1 MNFWEILGIS
11 PTTDLAAIR
20 HAYAEKT
27 RACHPEE
34 DPEGFD
40 KLHTAFQ
47 EATQY
52 ARRSRRAAPAAP
64 QAEKRPAAAPAAPA
78 VAGTRESC
86 LAAEQA
92 AYLAWMKKNGSAARQ
107 AGEQTTFDFSAA
119 ETAPR
124 RAPARPRE
132 PGDEEEQPPAA
143 QTPLGPQPQFDFDH
157 LPQQVSRQRR
167 QQAQELVDQL
177 RAACGPDA
185 GRWQARELLESEE
198 FRALQHAPEFLE
210 TLVKFL
216 KTEPACLEK
225 LAVDLAYAYGLPKPG
240 EGSGPAPDAFHE
252 ELFALLRPIWQAHWQ
267 KAREQNAKEAA
278 TPGRIYAV
286 IVGLSAFIA
295 MLATQDAFHPA
306 LRLLLA
312 FLGGAAGVAVML
324 LAQRMQARGWLS
336 STAVLL
342 LRLLQLFFLA
352 LFFFGVG
359 PASAAG
365 LLACFVA
372 AALPGRKWYFRQ
384 SKQTRFTLTAACA
397 VLSVIWVPVSFV
409 VMPSITDDVAFCA
422 IFGWCVLPLAFIR
435 CIVSN
440 CRFYKLA
447 ARYGL

>member
-64 QAEKRPAAAPAAPA
+64 QAEKRPAAAPAAPS

-143 QTPLGPQPQFDFDH
+143 QTPPGPQQFDFDH

-252 ELFALLRPIWQAHWQ
+252 ELFALLRPIWQARW
-267 KAREQNAKEAA
+267 KVLEKKNEREAA
-278 TPGRIYAV
+278 RPGNIAALV
-286 IVGLSAFIA
+286 IGMIVVIMLLAALDGLHI
-295 MLATQDAFHPA
+295 A
-306 LRLLLA
+306 LRLPLTL
-312 FLGGAAGVAVML
+312 LGGAAGVVAAL
-324 LAQRMQARGWLS
+324 LVQRMQARGWLPA
-336 STAVLL
+336 TRVLA
-342 LRLLQLFFLA
+342 LRAFQLFFLA
-352 LFFFGVG
+352 LFLFNVG
-359 PASAAG
+359 PASTVS
-365 LLACFVA
+365 LLACYVA

-384 SKQTRFTLTAACA
+384 SKQTRFALTAACA

-422 IFGWCVLPLAFIR
+422 IFSWCVLPLAFIR
-435 CIVSN
+435 CIASN

>member
-34 DPEGFD
+34 DPKGFD

-64 QAEKRPAAAPAAPA
+64 QAEKRPAAAPAAPS

-119 ETAPR
+119 ETGPR

-143 QTPLGPQPQFDFDH
+143 QTPPGPQPQFDFDH

-167 QQAQELVDQL
+167 QRAQALAEQL

-185 GRWQARELLESEE
+185 DRWQAKDVLESEE
-198 FRALQHAPEFLE
+198 FRELQHTPEFLE
-210 TLVKFL
+210 TLALLL
-216 KTEPACLEK
+216 KKEPACLEK
-225 LAVDLAYAYGLPKPG
+225 LAVDLAYAYDLKKTAA
-240 EGSGPAPDAFHE
+240 APDAAHE
-252 ELFALLRPIWQAHWQ
+252 ELFALLRPLWQAHWQ

-312 FLGGAAGVAVML
+312 LLGGAAGVAVML

-372 AALPGRKWYFRQ
+372 AALPGRRWYFRL
-384 SKQTRFTLTAACA
+384 SRHARFSVTAACG
-397 VLSVIWVPVSFV
+397 VLSVLWVPVSFV

-422 IFGWCVLPLAFIR
+422 IFSWCVLPLAFIR

>member
-11 PTTDLAAIR
+11 PTADLAAIR

-64 QAEKRPAAAPAAPA
+64 QAEKRPAAAPVAPS

-119 ETAPR
+119 ETGPR

-132 PGDEEEQPPAA
+132 PGDEEEQSPAA
-143 QTPLGPQPQFDFDH
+143 QTPPEPQPQFDFDH

-167 QQAQELVDQL
+167 QRAQALAEQL

-185 GRWQARELLESEE
+185 DRWQAKDILESEE
-198 FRALQHAPEFLE
+198 FRELQHTPEFLE
-210 TLVKFL
+210 TLVKL
-216 KTEPACLEK
+216 LQTEPACLEK
-225 LAVDLAYAYGLPKPG
+225 LAVDLAYAYGLKK
-240 EGSGPAPDAFHE
+240 SDKAPDAAHE
-252 ELFALLRPIWQAHWQ
+252 ALFALLRPLWQAHWQ
-267 KAREQNAKEAA
+267 KAQEQNARETARPGNIAA
-278 TPGRIYAV
+278 LV
-286 IVGLSAFIA
+286 IGMIVVIMLLAALDGLHIV
-295 MLATQDAFHPA
+295 
-306 LRLLLA
+306 LRLPLA
-312 FLGGAAGVAVML
+312 LLGGAAAVVATL
-324 LAQRMQARGWLS
+324 LVQRMQVRGWLPA
-336 STAVLL
+336 TRVLA
-342 LRLLQLFFLA
+342 LRAFQLFFLA
-352 LFFFGVG
+352 LFFFNVG
-359 PASAAG
+359 PASTVS
-365 LLACFVA
+365 LLACYVA

-422 IFGWCVLPLAFIR
+422 IFSWCVLPLAFIR

>member
-27 RACHPEE
+27 RACHPED

-40 KLHTAFQ
+40 RLHTAFQ

-52 ARRSRRAAPAAP
+52 ARRSRRPAPAAP
-64 QAEKRPAAAPAAPA
+64 QEEKRPAAPAAPA
-78 VAGTRESC
+78 VSGTRESC

-119 ETAPR
+119 EAGPR
-124 RAPARPRE
+124 RAPARPKE

-143 QTPLGPQPQFDFDH
+143 AQTPPEPQQFDFDH

-167 QQAQELVDQL
+167 QRAQALAEQL

-185 GRWQARELLESEE
+185 DRWQAKDVLESEE
-198 FRALQHAPEFLE
+198 FRELQHAPEFLE
-210 TLVKFL
+210 TLVELL

-225 LAVDLAYAYGLPKPG
+225 LAVDLAYAYDLKKTAA
-240 EGSGPAPDAFHE
+240 APDAAHE
-252 ELFALLRPIWQAHWQ
+252 ELFALLRPLWQAHWQ

-278 TPGRIYAV
+278 RPGNIIAL
-286 IVGLSAFIA
+286 IVGMTVVLPL
-295 MLATQDAFHPA
+295 LAVLDELHFA
-306 LRLLLA
+306 LRLPLA
-312 FLGGAAGVAVML
+312 LLGGAAGTVAVML
-324 LAQRMQARGWLS
+324 VQRMQARGWLPA
-336 STAVLL
+336 TTVLMLRGFQL
-342 LRLLQLFFLA
+342 LFLA
-352 LFFFGVG
+352 LFFFNVG

-372 AALPGRKWYFRQ
+372 AALPGRKWYFRL
-384 SKQTRFTLTAACA
+384 SKRARFALTAACG
-397 VLSVIWVPVSFV
+397 VLSVLW
-409 VMPSITDDVAFCA
+409 MPASAFLMPEITDDVAFAA
-422 IFGWCVLPLAFIR
+422 IFSWCALPLAFIR

>member
-1 MNFWEILGIS
+1 MNFWEILGIP

-27 RACHPEE
+27 RACHPED

-40 KLHTAFQ
+40 RLHTAFQ

-52 ARRSRRAAPAAP
+52 ARRSRRPAPAAP
-64 QAEKRPAAAPAAPA
+64 QEEKRPAAPAAPA

-119 ETAPR
+119 EAGPR
-124 RAPARPRE
+124 RAPARPKE

-143 QTPLGPQPQFDFDH
+143 AQAPPEPQQFNFDH

-167 QQAQELVDQL
+167 QRAQALAEQL

-185 GRWQARELLESEE
+185 DRWQAKDVLESEE
-198 FRALQHAPEFLE
+198 FRELQHTPEFLE
-210 TLVKFL
+210 TLVELL
-216 KTEPACLEK
+216 KAEPACLEK
-225 LAVDLAYAYGLPKPG
+225 LAVDLAYAYDLKKTAA
-240 EGSGPAPDAFHE
+240 APDAAHE
-252 ELFALLRPIWQAHWQ
+252 ELFALLRPRWQSHWQ
-267 KAREQNAKEAA
+267 KAREQNAREAA
-278 TPGRIYAV
+278 RPGNIVAL
-286 IVGLSAFIA
+286 IVGMTVVLPL
-295 MLATQDAFHPA
+295 LAVLDELHFA
-306 LRLLLA
+306 LRLPLA
-312 FLGGAAGVAVML
+312 LLGGAAGTVAVML
-324 LAQRMQARGWLS
+324 VQRMQARGWLPA
-336 STAVLL
+336 TTVLMLRGFQL
-342 LRLLQLFFLA
+342 LFLA
-352 LFFFGVG
+352 LFFFNVG

-372 AALPGRKWYFRQ
+372 AALPGRKWYFRL
-384 SKQTRFTLTAACA
+384 SKRARFAITTACA
-397 VLSVIWVPVSFV
+397 VLALLWLPVSFLL
-409 VMPSITDDVAFCA
+409 MPEITDDVAFAA
-422 IFGWCVLPLAFIR
+422 IFSWCALPLAFIR
-435 CIVSN
+435 CIASN

>member
-78 VAGTRESC
+78 VSGTRESC

-119 ETAPR
+119 EAGPR
-124 RAPARPRE
+124 RAPARPKE

-143 QTPLGPQPQFDFDH
+143 AQAPPEPQQFDFDH
-157 LPQQVSRQRR
+157 LPQQVSRQRCQR
-167 QQAQELVDQL
+167 AQALAEQL

-185 GRWQARELLESEE
+185 DRWQVKDVLESEE
-198 FRALQHAPEFLE
+198 FRELQHTPEFLE
-210 TLVKFL
+210 TLALLL
-216 KTEPACLEK
+216 KKEPACLEK
-225 LAVDLAYAYGLPKPG
+225 LAVDLAYAYDLKKTAA
-240 EGSGPAPDAFHE
+240 APDAAHE
-252 ELFALLRPIWQAHWQ
+252 ELFALLRPLWQAHWQ

-312 FLGGAAGVAVML
+312 LLGGAAGVAVML

-372 AALPGRKWYFRQ
+372 AALPGRRWYFRL
-384 SKQTRFTLTAACA
+384 SRHARFSVTAACG
-397 VLSVIWVPVSFV
+397 VLSVLWVPVSFV

-422 IFGWCVLPLAFIR
+422 IFSWCVLPLAFIR

>member
-64 QAEKRPAAAPAAPA
+64 QAEKRPAAAPAAPS

-119 ETAPR
+119 ETGPR
-124 RAPARPRE
+124 RAPARPKE

-143 QTPLGPQPQFDFDH
+143 AQAPPEPQQFDFDH

-167 QQAQELVDQL
+167 QRAQALAEQL

-185 GRWQARELLESEE
+185 DRWQAKDVLESEE
-198 FRALQHAPEFLE
+198 FRELQHTPEFLE
-210 TLVKFL
+210 TLALLL
-216 KTEPACLEK
+216 KKEPACLEK
-225 LAVDLAYAYGLPKPG
+225 LAVDLAYAYDLKKTAA
-240 EGSGPAPDAFHE
+240 APDAAHE
-252 ELFALLRPIWQAHWQ
+252 ELFALLRPLWQAHWQ

-312 FLGGAAGVAVML
+312 LLGGAAGVAVML

-372 AALPGRKWYFRQ
+372 AALPGRRWYFRL
-384 SKQTRFTLTAACA
+384 SRHARFSVTAACG
-397 VLSVIWVPVSFV
+397 VLSVLWVPVSFV

-422 IFGWCVLPLAFIR
+422 IFSWCVLPLAFIR

>member
-64 QAEKRPAAAPAAPA
+64 QAEKRPAAAPAAPS

-143 QTPLGPQPQFDFDH
+143 QTPPEPQQFDFDH

-167 QQAQELVDQL
+167 QRAQALAEQL

-185 GRWQARELLESEE
+185 DRWQAKDVLESEE
-198 FRALQHAPEFLE
+198 FRELQHTPEFLE
-210 TLVKFL
+210 TLALLL
-216 KTEPACLEK
+216 KKEPACLEK
-225 LAVDLAYAYGLPKPG
+225 LAVDLAYAYDLKKADA
-240 EGSGPAPDAFHE
+240 APDAAHE
-252 ELFALLRPIWQAHWQ
+252 ELFALLRPRWQSHWQ
-267 KAREQNAKEAA
+267 KAQEQNARETARPGNIAA
-278 TPGRIYAV
+278 LCVGAITV
-286 IVGLSAFIA
+286 IVL
-295 MLATQDAFHPA
+295 LAVLDSLHIA
-306 LRLLLA
+306 LRLPLTL
-312 FLGGAAGVAVML
+312 LGGAAGVVAAL
-324 LAQRMQARGWLS
+324 LVQRMQARGWLPA
-336 STAVLL
+336 TRVLA
-342 LRLLQLFFLA
+342 LRAFQLFFLA
-352 LFFFGVG
+352 LFFFNVG
-359 PASAAG
+359 PASTVS
-365 LLACFVA
+365 LLACYVA

-409 VMPSITDDVAFCA
+409 VMPSITDDVAFAA
-422 IFGWCVLPLAFIR
+422 IFSWCVLPLAFIR

>member
-34 DPEGFD
+34 DPKGFD

-64 QAEKRPAAAPAAPA
+64 QAEKRPAAAPAAPS

-92 AYLAWMKKNGSAARQ
+92 AYLAGMNKHGSAARQ

-119 ETAPR
+119 ETGPR

-143 QTPLGPQPQFDFDH
+143 QTPPGPQPQFDFDH

-167 QQAQELVDQL
+167 QRAQALAEQL

-185 GRWQARELLESEE
+185 DRWQAKDVLESEE
-198 FRALQHAPEFLE
+198 FRELQHTPEFLE
-210 TLVKFL
+210 TLALLL
-216 KTEPACLEK
+216 KKEPACLEK
-225 LAVDLAYAYGLPKPG
+225 LAVDLAYAYDLKKTAA
-240 EGSGPAPDAFHE
+240 APDAAHE
-252 ELFALLRPIWQAHWQ
+252 ELFALLRPLWQAHWQ

-312 FLGGAAGVAVML
+312 LLGGAAGVAVML

-372 AALPGRKWYFRQ
+372 AALPGRRWYFRL
-384 SKQTRFTLTAACA
+384 SRHARFSVTAACG
-397 VLSVIWVPVSFV
+397 VLSVLWVPVSFV

-422 IFGWCVLPLAFIR
+422 IFSWCVLPLAFIR

>member
-143 QTPLGPQPQFDFDH
+143 AQTPPEPQQFDFDH

-167 QQAQELVDQL
+167 QRAQALAEQL

-185 GRWQARELLESEE
+185 DRWQAKDVLESEE
-198 FRALQHAPEFLE
+198 FRELQHTPECLE
-210 TLVKFL
+210 TLALLL
-216 KTEPACLEK
+216 KKEPACLEK
-225 LAVDLAYAYGLPKPG
+225 LAVDLAYAYDLKKADA
-240 EGSGPAPDAFHE
+240 APDAAHE
-252 ELFALLRPIWQAHWQ
+252 ELFALLRPRWQSHWQ
-267 KAREQNAKEAA
+267 KAQEQNARETARPGNIAA
-278 TPGRIYAV
+278 LCVGAITV
-286 IVGLSAFIA
+286 IVL
-295 MLATQDAFHPA
+295 LAVLDSLHIA
-306 LRLLLA
+306 LRLPLTL
-312 FLGGAAGVAVML
+312 LGGAAGVVAAL
-324 LAQRMQARGWLS
+324 LVQRMQARGWLPA
-336 STAVLL
+336 TRVLA
-342 LRLLQLFFLA
+342 LRAFQLFFLA
-352 LFFFGVG
+352 LFFFNVG
-359 PASAAG
+359 PASTVS
-365 LLACFVA
+365 LLACYVA

-384 SKQTRFTLTAACA
+384 SKQTRFALTAACA

-422 IFGWCVLPLAFIR
+422 IFSWCVLPLAFIR

>member
-64 QAEKRPAAAPAAPA
+64 QAEKRPAAAPAAPS

-143 QTPLGPQPQFDFDH
+143 QTPPGPQQFDFDH

-252 ELFALLRPIWQAHWQ
+252 ELFALLRPIWQARW
-267 KAREQNAKEAA
+267 KVLEKKNEREAA
-278 TPGRIYAV
+278 RPGNIAALV
-286 IVGLSAFIA
+286 IGMIVVIMLLAALDGLHI
-295 MLATQDAFHPA
+295 A
-306 LRLLLA
+306 LRLPLTL
-312 FLGGAAGVAVML
+312 LGGAAGVVAAL
-324 LAQRMQARGWLS
+324 LVQRMQARGWLPA
-336 STAVLL
+336 TRVLA
-342 LRLLQLFFLA
+342 LRAFQLFFLA
-352 LFFFGVG
+352 LFLFNVG
-359 PASAAG
+359 PASTVS
-365 LLACFVA
+365 LLACYVA

-422 IFGWCVLPLAFIR
+422 IFSWCVLPLAFIR
-435 CIVSN
+435 CIASN

>member
-27 RACHPEE
+27 RDCHPEE

-78 VAGTRESC
+78 VSGTRESC

-119 ETAPR
+119 EAGPR
-124 RAPARPRE
+124 RAPARPKE

-143 QTPLGPQPQFDFDH
+143 AQAPPEPQQFDFDH
-157 LPQQVSRQRR
+157 LPQQVSRQRCQR
-167 QQAQELVDQL
+167 AQALAEQL

-185 GRWQARELLESEE
+185 DRWQVKDVLESEE
-198 FRALQHAPEFLE
+198 FRELQHTPEFLE
-210 TLVKFL
+210 TLALLL
-216 KTEPACLEK
+216 KKEPACLEK
-225 LAVDLAYAYGLPKPG
+225 LAVDLAYAYDLKKTAA
-240 EGSGPAPDAFHE
+240 APDAAHE
-252 ELFALLRPIWQAHWQ
+252 ELFALLRPLWQAHWQ

-312 FLGGAAGVAVML
+312 LLGGAAGVAVML

-359 PASAAG
+359 PASTVS

-422 IFGWCVLPLAFIR
+422 IFSWCVLPLAFIR

>member
-143 QTPLGPQPQFDFDH
+143 QTPPGPQPQFDFDH

-252 ELFALLRPIWQAHWQ
+252 ELFALLRPIWQARW
-267 KAREQNAKEAA
+267 KVLEKKNEREAA
-278 TPGRIYAV
+278 RPGNIADLV
-286 IVGLSAFIA
+286 IGMIVVIMLLAALDGLHI
-295 MLATQDAFHPA
+295 A
-306 LRLLLA
+306 LRLPLA
-312 FLGGAAGVAVML
+312 LLGGAAGVVAAL
-324 LAQRMQARGWLS
+324 LVQRMQARGWLPA
-336 STAVLL
+336 TRVLA
-342 LRLLQLFFLA
+342 LRAFQLFFLA
-352 LFFFGVG
+352 LFFFNVG

-422 IFGWCVLPLAFIR
+422 IFSWCVLPLAFIR

>member
-52 ARRSRRAAPAAP
+52 ARRSRRAAPTAP

-143 QTPLGPQPQFDFDH
+143 QAPPEPQQFDFDH

-167 QQAQELVDQL
+167 QRAQALAEQL
-177 RAACGPDA
+177 RAAGGPDA
-185 GRWQARELLESEE
+185 DRWQAKDVLESEE
-198 FRALQHAPEFLE
+198 FRELQHTPEFLE
-210 TLVKFL
+210 TLALLL
-216 KTEPACLEK
+216 KKEPACLEK
-225 LAVDLAYAYGLPKPG
+225 LAVDLAYTYGLPKPG

-252 ELFALLRPIWQAHWQ
+252 ELFALLRPIWQARW
-267 KAREQNAKEAA
+267 KVLEKKNEQEAA
-278 TPGRIYAV
+278 RPGNIAALV
-286 IVGLSAFIA
+286 IGMIVVIMLLAALDGLHI
-295 MLATQDAFHPA
+295 A
-306 LRLLLA
+306 LRLPLA
-312 FLGGAAGVAVML
+312 LLGGAAGVVAAL
-324 LAQRMQARGWLS
+324 LVQRMQARGWLPA
-336 STAVLL
+336 TRVLA
-342 LRLLQLFFLA
+342 LRAFQLFFLA
-352 LFFFGVG
+352 LFFFNVG
-359 PASAAG
+359 PASTVS

-422 IFGWCVLPLAFIR
+422 IFSWCVLPLAFIR

>member
-64 QAEKRPAAAPAAPA
+64 QAEKRPAAAPAAPS

-124 RAPARPRE
+124 RAPAPPRE
-132 PGDEEEQPPAA
+132 PGDEEEQPPPA
-143 QTPLGPQPQFDFDH
+143 QTPPGPQPQFDFDH

-240 EGSGPAPDAFHE
+240 EGSGPAPDEAHA
-252 ELFALLRPIWQAHWQ
+252 ALYGLLAPLWRSHCQTAQ
-267 KAREQNAKEAA
+267 KKSEKEAA

-312 FLGGAAGVAVML
+312 LLGGAAGVAVML

-359 PASAAG
+359 PASTVS
-365 LLACFVA
+365 LLACYVA

-384 SKQTRFTLTAACA
+384 SKQMRFTLTAACA
-397 VLSVIWVPVSFV
+397 VLSVIWVPVSFL

-422 IFGWCVLPLAFIR
+422 IFSWCVLPLAFIR

>member
-64 QAEKRPAAAPAAPA
+64 QAEKRPAAAPAAPS

-119 ETAPR
+119 EAGPR
-124 RAPARPRE
+124 RAPARPKE

-143 QTPLGPQPQFDFDH
+143 AQAPPEPQQFDFDH
-157 LPQQVSRQRR
+157 LPQQVSRQRCQR
-167 QQAQELVDQL
+167 AQALAEQL

-185 GRWQARELLESEE
+185 DRWQVKDVLESEE
-198 FRALQHAPEFLE
+198 FRELQHTPEFLE
-210 TLVKFL
+210 TLALLL
-216 KTEPACLEK
+216 KKEPACLEK
-225 LAVDLAYAYGLPKPG
+225 LAVDLAYAYDLKKTAA
-240 EGSGPAPDAFHE
+240 APDAAPDAAHE
-252 ELFALLRPIWQAHWQ
+252 ELFALLRPLWQAHWQ

-312 FLGGAAGVAVML
+312 LLGGAAGVAVML

-372 AALPGRKWYFRQ
+372 AALPGRRWYFRL
-384 SKQTRFTLTAACA
+384 SRHARFSVTAACG
-397 VLSVIWVPVSFV
+397 VLSVLWVPVSFV

-422 IFGWCVLPLAFIR
+422 IFSWCVLPLAFIR

>member
-27 RACHPEE
+27 RACHPED

-40 KLHTAFQ
+40 RLHTAFQ

-52 ARRSRRAAPAAP
+52 ARRSRRPAPAAP
-64 QAEKRPAAAPAAPA
+64 QEEKRPAAPAAPA

-119 ETAPR
+119 EAGPR
-124 RAPARPRE
+124 RAPARPKE

-143 QTPLGPQPQFDFDH
+143 AQAPPEPPQFDFDH

-167 QQAQELVDQL
+167 QRAQVLAEQL

-185 GRWQARELLESEE
+185 DRWQAKDVLESEE
-198 FRALQHAPEFLE
+198 FRELQHTPEFLE
-210 TLVKFL
+210 TLVELL
-216 KTEPACLEK
+216 KAEPACLEK
-225 LAVDLAYAYGLPKPG
+225 LAVDLAYAYDLKKTAA
-240 EGSGPAPDAFHE
+240 APDAAHE
-252 ELFALLRPIWQAHWQ
+252 ELFALLRPLWQAHWQ
-267 KAREQNAKEAA
+267 KAQEQNARETARPGNIAA
-278 TPGRIYAV
+278 LCVGAITV
-286 IVGLSAFIA
+286 IVL
-295 MLATQDAFHPA
+295 LAVLDSLHIA
-306 LRLLLA
+306 LRLPLA
-312 FLGGAAGVAVML
+312 LLGGAAGVVAAL
-324 LAQRMQARGWLS
+324 LVQRMQARGWLPA
-336 STAVLL
+336 TRVLA
-342 LRLLQLFFLA
+342 LRAFQLFFLA
-352 LFFFGVG
+352 LFFFNVG
-359 PASAAG
+359 PASTVS
-365 LLACFVA
+365 LLACYVA

-422 IFGWCVLPLAFIR
+422 IFSWCVLPLAFIR

>member
-1 MNFWEILGIS
+1 MNFWEILGIP

-27 RACHPEE
+27 RDCHPED

-40 KLHTAFQ
+40 RLHTAFQ

-52 ARRSRRAAPAAP
+52 ARRSRRPAPAAP
-64 QAEKRPAAAPAAPA
+64 QEEKRPAAPAAPA
-78 VAGTRESC
+78 VSGTRESC

-124 RAPARPRE
+124 RAPARPKE

-143 QTPLGPQPQFDFDH
+143 AQAPPEPQQFDFDH

-167 QQAQELVDQL
+167 QRAQALAEQL

-185 GRWQARELLESEE
+185 GRWQAKDVLESEE
-198 FRALQHAPEFLE
+198 FRELQHTPEFLE
-210 TLVKFL
+210 TLALLL
-216 KTEPACLEK
+216 KKEPACLEK
-225 LAVDLAYAYGLPKPG
+225 LAVDLAYAYDLKKTAA
-240 EGSGPAPDAFHE
+240 APDAAHE
-252 ELFALLRPIWQAHWQ
+252 ELFALLRPRWQSHWQ
-267 KAREQNAKEAA
+267 KAQEQNARETARPGNIAA
-278 TPGRIYAV
+278 LCVGAITV
-286 IVGLSAFIA
+286 IVL
-295 MLATQDAFHPA
+295 LAVLDSLHIA
-306 LRLLLA
+306 LRLPLTL
-312 FLGGAAGVAVML
+312 LGGAAGVVAAL
-324 LAQRMQARGWLS
+324 LVQRMQARGWLPA
-336 STAVLL
+336 TRVLA
-342 LRLLQLFFLA
+342 LRAFQLFFLA
-352 LFFFGVG
+352 LFFFNVG
-359 PASAAG
+359 PASTVS
-365 LLACFVA
+365 LLACYVA

>member
-1 MNFWEILGIS
+1 MNFWEILGIP

-27 RACHPEE
+27 RACHPED

-40 KLHTAFQ
+40 RLHTAFQ

-52 ARRSRRAAPAAP
+52 ARRSRRPAPAAP
-64 QAEKRPAAAPAAPA
+64 QEEKRPAAPAAPA
-78 VAGTRESC
+78 VSGTRESC

-119 ETAPR
+119 EAGPR
-124 RAPARPRE
+124 RAPARPKE

-143 QTPLGPQPQFDFDH
+143 AQAPPEPQQFDFDH

-167 QQAQELVDQL
+167 QRAQALAEQL

-185 GRWQARELLESEE
+185 DRWQAKDVLESEE
-198 FRALQHAPEFLE
+198 FRELQHTPEFLE
-210 TLVKFL
+210 TLVELL

-225 LAVDLAYAYGLPKPG
+225 LAVDLAYAYDLKKADA
-240 EGSGPAPDAFHE
+240 APDAAHE
-252 ELFALLRPIWQAHWQ
+252 ELFTLLRPLWQAHWQ

-278 TPGRIYAV
+278 RPGNIAALCVGAITV
-286 IVGLSAFIA
+286 IVL
-295 MLATQDAFHPA
+295 LAVLDSLHIA
-306 LRLLLA
+306 LRLPLTL
-312 FLGGAAGVAVML
+312 LGGAAAVVAAL
-324 LAQRMQARGWLS
+324 LVQRMQARGWLPPNRIL
-336 STAVLL
+336 A
-342 LRLLQLFFLA
+342 LRAFQLFFLA
-352 LFFFGVG
+352 LFFFNVG
-359 PASAAG
+359 HASAAS
-365 LLACFVA
+365 LLACYVA
-372 AALPGRKWYFRQ
+372 AALPGRKWYFRL
-384 SKQTRFTLTAACA
+384 SKRARFAITIVCG
-397 VLSVIWVPVSFV
+397 VLGLLLVPASAFL
-409 VMPSITDDVAFCA
+409 MPEITVTDDVAFCA
-422 IFGWCVLPLAFIR
+422 IFSWCVLPLAFIR

>member
-143 QTPLGPQPQFDFDH
+143 QTPPGPQPQFDFDH

-185 GRWQARELLESEE
+185 DRWQAKDVLESEE
-198 FRALQHAPEFLE
+198 FRELQHTPEFLE
-210 TLVKFL
+210 TLVELL
-216 KTEPACLEK
+216 KAEPACLEK
-225 LAVDLAYAYGLPKPG
+225 LAVDLAYAYDLKKTAA
-240 EGSGPAPDAFHE
+240 APDAAHE
-252 ELFALLRPIWQAHWQ
+252 ELFALLRPLWQAHWQ

-278 TPGRIYAV
+278 RPGNIVAL
-286 IVGLSAFIA
+286 IVGMAVVPALLTVLDELHF
-295 MLATQDAFHPA
+295 A
-306 LRLLLA
+306 LRLPLA
-312 FLGGAAGVAVML
+312 LLGGAAGTVAVML
-324 LAQRMQARGWLS
+324 VQRMQARGWLPA
-336 STAVLL
+336 TTVLM
-342 LRLLQLFFLA
+342 LRGFQMLFLA
-352 LFFFGVG
+352 LFFFNVG

-365 LLACFVA
+365 LLACYVA
-372 AALPGRKWYFRQ
+372 AALPGRKWYFRL
-384 SKQTRFTLTAACA
+384 SKRARFAITIVCG
-397 VLSVIWVPVSFV
+397 VLGLLLVPASAFL
-409 VMPSITDDVAFCA
+409 MPEITDDVAFCA
-422 IFGWCVLPLAFIR
+422 IFSWCVLPLAFIR

>member
-11 PTTDLAAIR
+11 PTSDLAAIR

-47 EATQY
+47 EATQC

-143 QTPLGPQPQFDFDH
+143 QTPPGPQQFDFDH

-210 TLVKFL
+210 TLVELL

-252 ELFALLRPIWQAHWQ
+252 ELFALLRPIWQARW
-267 KAREQNAKEAA
+267 KVLEKKNEQEAA
-278 TPGRIYAV
+278 RPGNIAALV
-286 IVGLSAFIA
+286 IGMIVVIMLLAALDGLHI
-295 MLATQDAFHPA
+295 A
-306 LRLLLA
+306 LRLPLA
-312 FLGGAAGVAVML
+312 LLGGAAGVVAAL
-324 LAQRMQARGWLS
+324 LVQRMQARGWLPA
-336 STAVLL
+336 TRVLA
-342 LRLLQLFFLA
+342 LRAFQLFFLA
-352 LFFFGVG
+352 LFFFNVG
-359 PASAAG
+359 PASTVS

-422 IFGWCVLPLAFIR
+422 IFSWCVLPLAFIR

>member
-52 ARRSRRAAPAAP
+52 ARRSRRAAPTAP

-143 QTPLGPQPQFDFDH
+143 QTPPGPQPQFDFDH

-167 QQAQELVDQL
+167 QRAQALAEQL

-185 GRWQARELLESEE
+185 DRWQAKDVLESEE
-198 FRALQHAPEFLE
+198 FRELQHTSEFLE
-210 TLVKFL
+210 TLVELL
-216 KTEPACLEK
+216 KAEPACLEK
-225 LAVDLAYAYGLPKPG
+225 LAVDLAYAYDLKKTAA
-240 EGSGPAPDAFHE
+240 APDAAHE
-252 ELFALLRPIWQAHWQ
+252 ELFALLRPLWQAHWQ

-312 FLGGAAGVAVML
+312 LLGGAAGVAVML
-324 LAQRMQARGWLS
+324 LAQRMQARGWLP

-372 AALPGRKWYFRQ
+372 AALPGRRWYFRL
-384 SKQTRFTLTAACA
+384 SRHARFSVTAACG
-397 VLSVIWVPVSFV
+397 VLSVLWVPVSFV

-422 IFGWCVLPLAFIR
+422 IFSWCVLPLAFIR

>member
-64 QAEKRPAAAPAAPA
+64 QAEKRPAAAPAAPS

-143 QTPLGPQPQFDFDH
+143 QTPPGPQQFDFDH

-240 EGSGPAPDAFHE
+240 EGSGPAPDEAHA
-252 ELFALLRPIWQAHWQ
+252 ALYGLLAPLWRSHCQTAQ
-267 KAREQNAKEAA
+267 KKSEKEAA

-312 FLGGAAGVAVML
+312 LLGGAAGVAVML

-359 PASAAG
+359 PASAAS
-365 LLACFVA
+365 LLACYVA

-422 IFGWCVLPLAFIR
+422 IFSWCVLPLAFIR

>member
-1 MNFWEILGIS
+1 MDRNDKYIGKKLDGRYEI
-11 PTTDLAAIR
+11 
-20 HAYAEKT
+20 
-27 RACHPEE
+27 
-34 DPEGFD
+34 
-40 KLHTAFQ
+40 Q
-47 EATQY
+47 ELIGVGGMANVY
-52 ARRSRRAAPAAP
+52 KAHDRAAN
-64 QAEKRPAAAPAAPA
+64 RTVA
-78 VAGTRESC
+78 VKILRDE
-86 LAAEQA
+86 
-92 AYLAWMKKNGSAARQ
+92 YLSN
-107 AGEQTTFDFSAA
+107 E
-119 ETAPR
+119 
-124 RAPARPRE
+124 
-132 PGDEEEQPPAA
+132 
-143 QTPLGPQPQFDFDH
+143 
-157 LPQQVSRQRR
+157 
-167 QQAQELVDQL
+167 
-177 RAACGPDA
+177 
-185 GRWQARELLESEE
+185 ELLRRFKNESKAIAVLSHPNIVKVYDVIFADKVYAIVMEYIDGITLKE
-198 FRALQHAPEFLE
+198 YIEQQHVLKWKEAVHFTVQILRALQHAPEFLE

-384 SKQTRFTLTAACA
+384 SKQTRFALTAACA

-422 IFGWCVLPLAFIR
+422 IFSWCVLPLAFIR

>member
-64 QAEKRPAAAPAAPA
+64 QAEKRPAAAPAAPS

-143 QTPLGPQPQFDFDH
+143 QTPPGPQQFDFDH

-252 ELFALLRPIWQAHWQ
+252 ELFALLRPIWQARW
-267 KAREQNAKEAA
+267 KVLEKKNEQEAA
-278 TPGRIYAV
+278 RPGNIAALVIGMIVVIMLLAV
-286 IVGLSAFIA
+286 LDSLHI
-295 MLATQDAFHPA
+295 A
-306 LRLLLA
+306 LRLPLA
-312 FLGGAAGVAVML
+312 LLGGAAGVVTAL
-324 LAQRMQARGWLS
+324 LVQRMQARGWLPA
-336 STAVLL
+336 TRVLA
-342 LRLLQLFFLA
+342 LRAFQLFFLA

-365 LLACFVA
+365 LLACYVA
-372 AALPGRKWYFRQ
+372 AALPGRKWYFRL
-384 SKQTRFTLTAACA
+384 SKRARFAITIVCG
-397 VLSVIWVPVSFV
+397 VLGLLLVPASAFL
-409 VMPSITDDVAFCA
+409 MPEITDDVAFCA
-422 IFGWCVLPLAFIR
+422 IFSWCVLPLAFIR

>member
-27 RACHPEE
+27 RDCHPEE

-78 VAGTRESC
+78 VSGTRESC

-119 ETAPR
+119 EAGPR
-124 RAPARPRE
+124 RAPARPKE

-143 QTPLGPQPQFDFDH
+143 AQAPPEPQQFDFDH
-157 LPQQVSRQRR
+157 LPQQVSRQRCQR
-167 QQAQELVDQL
+167 AQALAEQL

-185 GRWQARELLESEE
+185 DRWQVKDVLESEE
-198 FRALQHAPEFLE
+198 FRELQHTPEFLE
-210 TLVKFL
+210 TLALLL
-216 KTEPACLEK
+216 KKEPACLEK
-225 LAVDLAYAYGLPKPG
+225 LAVDLAYAYDLKKTAA
-240 EGSGPAPDAFHE
+240 APDAAHE
-252 ELFALLRPIWQAHWQ
+252 ELFALLRPLWQAHWQ

-312 FLGGAAGVAVML
+312 LLGGAAGVAVML

-372 AALPGRKWYFRQ
+372 AALPGRRWYFRL
-384 SKQTRFTLTAACA
+384 SRHARFSVTAACG
-397 VLSVIWVPVSFV
+397 VLSVLWVPVSFV

-422 IFGWCVLPLAFIR
+422 IFSWCVLPLAFIR

>member
-40 KLHTAFQ
+40 RLHTAFQ

-52 ARRSRRAAPAAP
+52 ARRSRRPAPAAP
-64 QAEKRPAAAPAAPA
+64 QAENRPAAAPAAPA

-107 AGEQTTFDFSAA
+107 AGEETAFDFSAA

-143 QTPLGPQPQFDFDH
+143 AQTPQEPQPQFDFDH

-167 QQAQELVDQL
+167 QRAQALVDQL

-185 GRWQARELLESEE
+185 DRWQAKDILESEE
-198 FRALQHAPEFLE
+198 FREVQHAPEFLE
-210 TLVKFL
+210 TLVKL
-216 KTEPACLEK
+216 LQTEPACLEK
-225 LAVDLAYAYGLPKPG
+225 LAVDLAYAYDLKK
-240 EGSGPAPDAFHE
+240 SDKAPDAAHE
-252 ELFALLRPIWQAHWQ
+252 ELFSLLRPRWQAHWQ
-267 KAREQNAKEAA
+267 KAQEQNARETARPGNIAA
-278 TPGRIYAV
+278 LCVGVIAV
-286 IVGLSAFIA
+286 IVLLAALDGLHIV
-295 MLATQDAFHPA
+295 
-306 LRLLLA
+306 LRLPLA
-312 FLGGAAGVAVML
+312 LLGGAAGVVATL
-324 LAQRMQARGWLS
+324 LVQRMQARGWLPVNR
-336 STAVLL
+336 VLA
-342 LRLLQLFFLA
+342 LRAFQLFFLA
-352 LFFFGVG
+352 LFFFNVG
-359 PASAAG
+359 PASAVC
-365 LLACFVA
+365 LLACYVS
-372 AALPGRKWYFRQ
+372 AALPGRKWYFRL
-384 SKQTRFTLTAACA
+384 SKRARFALTAACG
-397 VLSVIWVPVSFV
+397 V
-409 VMPSITDDVAFCA
+409 VGLLLFPASAFLMLPITADVAFAA

-440 CRFYKLA
+440 CRYYKLA

>member
-143 QTPLGPQPQFDFDH
+143 AQTPPEPQQFDFDH

-167 QQAQELVDQL
+167 QRAQALAEQL

-185 GRWQARELLESEE
+185 DRWQAKDVLESEE
-198 FRALQHAPEFLE
+198 FRELQHTPEFLE
-210 TLVKFL
+210 TLALLL
-216 KTEPACLEK
+216 KKEPACLEK
-225 LAVDLAYAYGLPKPG
+225 LAVDLAYAYDLKKADA
-240 EGSGPAPDAFHE
+240 APDAAHE
-252 ELFALLRPIWQAHWQ
+252 ELFALLRPRWQSHWQ

-312 FLGGAAGVAVML
+312 LLGGAAGVAVML
-324 LAQRMQARGWLS
+324 LAQRMQARGWLP

-372 AALPGRKWYFRQ
+372 AALPGRRWYFRL
-384 SKQTRFTLTAACA
+384 SRHARFSVTAACG
-397 VLSVIWVPVSFV
+397 VLSVLWVPVSFV

-422 IFGWCVLPLAFIR
+422 IFSWCVLPLAFIR

>member
-143 QTPLGPQPQFDFDH
+143 AQTPPEPQQFDFDH

-167 QQAQELVDQL
+167 QRAQALAEQL

-185 GRWQARELLESEE
+185 DRWQAKDVLESEE
-198 FRALQHAPEFLE
+198 FRELQHTPEFLE
-210 TLVKFL
+210 TLALLL
-216 KTEPACLEK
+216 KKEPACLEK
-225 LAVDLAYAYGLPKPG
+225 LAVDLAYAYDLKKADA
-240 EGSGPAPDAFHE
+240 APDAAHE
-252 ELFALLRPIWQAHWQ
+252 ELFALLRPRWQSHWQ
-267 KAREQNAKEAA
+267 KAQEQNARETARPGNIAA
-278 TPGRIYAV
+278 LCVGAITV
-286 IVGLSAFIA
+286 IVL
-295 MLATQDAFHPA
+295 LAVLDSLHIA
-306 LRLLLA
+306 LRLPLTL
-312 FLGGAAGVAVML
+312 LGGAAGVVAAL
-324 LAQRMQARGWLS
+324 LVQRMQARGWLPA
-336 STAVLL
+336 TRVLA
-342 LRLLQLFFLA
+342 LRAFQLFFLA
-352 LFFFGVG
+352 LFFFNVG
-359 PASAAG
+359 PASTVS
-365 LLACFVA
+365 LLACYVA

-384 SKQTRFTLTAACA
+384 SKQTRFALTAACA

-422 IFGWCVLPLAFIR
+422 IFSWCVLPLAFIR